1 MSSNYLLNM
10 YQNNA
15 TVRCNHFNRV
25 RHLLLWD
32 ALWLNVIHVHLIFLT
47 TIISRAYPC
56 LYFIDALLQQ
66 LLTYFQIA
74 CRSTPLQIQSYKAFS
89 LSLCR
94 RVSRWSWSN
103 WGVCHVMLQSRH
115 TMGSLLVALQKVD
128 MMLNVVVESMFHSRK
143 ILSCRR

>member
-1 MSSNYLLNM
+1 MSSNYLLNI

-15 TVRCNHFNRV
+15 TVRCNHFNRSDIFYSEM
-25 RHLLLWD
+25 HCE
-32 ALWLNVIHVHLIFLT
+32 LNVIHVYFLFLT

-74 CRSTPLQIQSYKAFS
+74 CRSTPFQIQSYKAFS

-103 WGVCHVMLQSRH
+103 WGVCHVMLQSWH

-128 MMLNVVVESMFHSRK
+128 MMLNEVVEKMFHSRK
-143 ILSCRR
+143 IWSCRR

>member
-128 MMLNVVVESMFHSRK
+128 MMLNVVVESMYHSRK